1 MKSKFCLINPA
12 CWDGYIPASGG
23 EKEII
28 RISTRNIDLIYK
40 IAGNGRV
47 YQQYIGKRLQ
57 FESDFKHL
65 PSGKEIYLTHGM
77 EDYYEPAIRI
87 LHNDGNPSLLLKYAG
102 HQLSKNEDG
111 STATVIRLRDEA
123 YPVEVDLHYISYP
136 EQDVIKTYAEIRHH
150 EKKPVTLYNYASSLL
165 HFAGKA
171 YYLTEFT
178 GNWAHEVNM
187 TESQLSYGKK
197 VLDTKLGSRANMFC
211 SPFFVLSFG
220 QPGSRG

>member
-1 MKSKFCLINPA
+1 MKSKFCLLI
-12 CWDGYIPASGG
+12 CLLGWILPASGG

-102 HQLSKNEDG
+102 HQLSKNEG
-111 STATVIRLRDEA
+111 WQ
-123 YPVEVDLHYISYP
+123 Y
-136 EQDVIKTYAEIRHH
+136 
-150 EKKPVTLYNYASSLL
+150 
-165 HFAGKA
+165 
-171 YYLTEFT
+171 
-178 GNWAHEVNM
+178 GNRNPLA
-187 TESQLSYGKK
+187 
-197 VLDTKLGSRANMFC
+197 
-211 SPFFVLSFG
+211 
-220 QPGSRG
+220 